1 MSVGSLP
8 ASVTGVPAVEGPP
21 LEDLLHAIGNA
32 PVQLLDHNTS
42 LSVLISDLLVDLD
55 GTLLSGDD
63 VDRLEQSLGASPDAQ
78 ELTGLI
84 WWLVRSPA
92 VRPHLAAVA
101 PRCGGASQWFLSV
114 REAVL
119 TPLIFPRTRSS
130 WREGGREELARAFLA
145 VGGWRA
151 AGESDAVA
159 LDAWL
164 AVSTA
169 HQRDLYHAMLA
180 ERKAAE
186 AFAAALADR
195 KAKEAAAN
203 YANY

>member
-84 WWLVRSPA
+84 WWLYVRSTKLTNHGLTLLPWYA
-92 VRPHLAAVA
+92 PFTSVA
-101 PRCGGASQWFLSV
+101 
-114 REAVL
+114 
-119 TPLIFPRTRSS
+119 RTGNLKS
-130 WREGGREELARAFLA
+130 
-145 VGGWRA
+145 
-151 AGESDAVA
+151 
-159 LDAWL
+159 
-164 AVSTA
+164 
-169 HQRDLYHAMLA
+169 YM
-180 ERKAAE
+180 
-186 AFAAALADR
+186 
-195 KAKEAAAN
+195 
-203 YANY
+203 Y